1 MKRSRLL
8 ALAAFAGVT
17 AAAAAVGTIPTMKRL
32 RSPWY
37 ALLRKP
43 RWQPPPQLF
52 APVWTALYATIALSG
67 FAVWTA
73 PRSPARTRALGL
85 WGTQL
90 AANAAWSWLFFGAQ
104 SPKAGLADLG
114 VLVPSIAL
122 YANEARKVSP
132 GAAWL
137 VAPYLGWTC
146 FATALNGAIALK
158 NP

>member
-1 MKRSRLL
+1 MKRSHLL
-8 ALAAFAGVT
+8 VLSAFAGVT
-17 AAAAAVGTIPTMKRL
+17 AAAAVLGSIPTMKRL
-32 RSPWY
+32 SGSWY
-37 ALLRKP
+37 ARLDKP
-43 RWQPPPQLF
+43 RWQPPAAAF
-52 APVWTALYATIALSG
+52 GPVWTALYATIALSG
-67 FAVWTA
+67 FAVWSG
-73 PRSPARTRALGL
+73 PKSPARTRALAL

-90 AANAAWSWLFFGAQ
+90 AANAAWSWLFFGAK

-132 GAAWL
+132 RAAWL